1 MTFYYI
7 CPQTKSINTQSK
19 TKKNVFSEQDSKQIK
34 QQGLNLEL
42 VEEQIQNFENG
53 FAYAPILRAATI
65 GDGILKIENEKLNF
79 YIEKFEAASSTKK
92 ISLFVPASGAAT
104 RMFKALFTFMNEAK
118 TSKEVEVFFENIEDF
133 AFYDELKSV
142 FEKNEGNF
150 ENALK
155 NKDFQL
161 ILVYLLTEK
170 GLNYGHLPK
179 ALLLFHQYQNEKRN
193 PLEEYFVEAANYL
206 GQKDKYIHFTV
217 SEAHKAAFEQ
227 QVEKLKSKYEE
238 KYSVKYHITFSQQ
251 NPNTDTIAVNLE
263 NKPFRN
269 EDNSLLFRP
278 AGHGALLQNLNQL
291 DADIVFIKNIDN
303 VSLDKL
309 KVDTTTYKKVLA
321 GILLDFETKIA
332 ACEFVLMNN
341 PAQEELEIV
350 NTFLHEELNISI
362 SNTELSKDF
371 LLSKLQRPL
380 RICGM
385 VKNEGAAG
393 GGPFWVQNSDGTTS
407 LQIVESAQI
416 APEKQ
421 HILENG
427 THFNPVDLVCSLKN
441 SQGNSYNLMQF
452 RDLKMGFIS
461 QKSKDGK
468 ALKAQELPG
477 LWNAAMADWN
487 TIFVEVPSSTFNP
500 VKTVNDLLK
509 KAHFQA

>member
-1 MTFYYI
+1 MFI
-7 CPQTKSINTQSK
+7 SK
-19 TKKNVFSEQDSKQIK
+19 DIVQIEQK
-34 QQGLNLEL
+34 GLSVEL
-42 VEEQIQNFENG
+42 VEEQIQHFENG

-65 GDGILKIENEKLNF
+65 GDGILKIDEEKLNF
-79 YIEKFEAASSTKK
+79 YSKKFEAASKNKK

-118 TSKEVEVFFENIEDF
+118 TSKDVEVFFDNIEGF
-133 AFYDELKSV
+133 AFYDELKNV

-155 NKDFQL
+155 NKKFQL
-161 ILVYLLTEK
+161 ILAYLLTEK

-179 ALLLFHQYQNEKRN
+179 ALLLFHQYQNEKRS

-206 GQKDKYIHFTV
+206 GQNDKYIHFTV
-217 SEAHKAAFEQ
+217 SEAHKATFEK
-227 QVEKLKSKYEE
+227 QVEKLKTKYEQ

-251 NPNTDTIAVNLE
+251 NPNTDTIAVDLD

-278 AGHGALLQNLNQL
+278 AGHGALLQNLNQI
-291 DADIVFIKNIDN
+291 DADLVFIKNIDN
-303 VSLDKL
+303 VSLDNL
-309 KVDTTTYKKVLA
+309 KEDTSTYKKVLA

-332 ACEFVLMNN
+332 ACEFVLLNN
-341 PAQEELEIV
+341 PAQEELQLM
-350 NTFLHEELNISI
+350 NTFIREELNIAI
-362 SNTELSKDF
+362 SETEFSKDF

-380 RICGM
+380 RVCGM

-393 GGPFWVQNSDGTTS
+393 GGPFWVQNSDGTES

-427 THFNPVDLVCSLKN
+427 THFNPVDLVCSFKN
-441 SQGNSYNLMQF
+441 SQGEAYDLMQF
-452 RDLKMGFIS
+452 RDLNMGFVS

-487 TIFVEVPSSTFNP
+487 TIFVEVPASTFNP

-509 KAHFQA
+509 KAHFDEKT